1 VYEHASRNADGCVAV
16 VKCSWQYHMAIHS
29 AAREYNQNIVV
40 VEQNTRVKHTNDNTP
55 SQRVSVGQDCA
66 VAFAPER

>member
-1 VYEHASRNADGCVAV
+1 
-16 VKCSWQYHMAIHS
+16 MAIHS

-40 VEQNTRVKHTNDNTP
+40 MEQNTRVKHTNDNTP

-66 VAFAPER
+66 EAFVSER